1 MALARVLD
9 AALDDEDHSSENESE
24 SEENGEENEDYQEIR
39 DAPSPPHH
47 DTSLY
52 DAIYDAPVLE
62 LRRLL
67 VQLTDNDANA
77 RNVVSSRLLRPTI
90 NGRKR
95 KAFEHCENCKT
106 DYATSENIVGACV
119 YHEGTYHR
127 TSLLRFAS
135 LQE

>member
-1 MALARVLD
+1 MPSGSAENPTALARILGGTP
-9 AALDDEDHSSENESE
+9 DDEDHSSENEPG
-24 SEENGEENEDYQEIR
+24 SEEDRGENEDYQEIR
-39 DAPSPPHH
+39 DAPSPPLH

-77 RNVVSSRLLRPTI
+77 RHTVTSRLLRPTD

-95 KAFEHCENCKT
+95 KAFEHCENCKA
-106 DYATSENIVGACV
+106 DYATSENSVGACV
-119 YHEGTYHR
+119 YHEGT
-127 TSLLRFAS
+127 S
-135 LQE
+135 